1 MSPHPVLVRGP
12 GRAVDAAGEPRRHAR
27 ALEQAVDCAVRA
39 PSVHDAQPWRIE
51 LHSDHLQIRAD
62 RRQRPPVDPLRRAL
76 VQSAGAALFSV
87 RVALAARGWAAEVQ
101 RLPCP
106 DDPDLL
112 AEVRLALGTP
122 ETDLAT
128 LAPALL
134 RRRTNRRR
142 FTGGL
147 VPDEILRRLTDIAE
161 REGVLL
167 VPVVHE
173 SHRRLVARLTRQA
186 NRLQNHEP
194 AHRAERQ
201 TTDRTMVLLATR
213 TDDESAWLRAGEA
226 LQHVLLE
233 LTRLNW
239 VADPL
244 PQAIEVPVTRTQLR
258 AALTWHAHPQM
269 LLRIGHAAQTVPP
282 PRRRRDDAG
291 MDGRRPAG

>member
-1 MSPHPVLVRGP
+1 MSPRYALVRGP
-12 GRAVDAAGEPRRHAR
+12 GPAIETAGKPTRHAGGR
-27 ALEQAVDCAVRA
+27 TLEQAADCAVGA

-51 LHSDHLQIRAD
+51 LQSDRLEIRAD
-62 RRQRPPVDPLRRAL
+62 RTRQLPGVDPLGREL
-76 VQSAGAALFSV
+76 VQSAGAALFNV
-87 RVALAARGWAAEVQ
+87 RVALAARGWAAEVH

-122 ETDLAT
+122 ETDLGT

-173 SHRRLVARLTRQA
+173 AHRRLVTRLTQQA
-186 NRLQNHEP
+186 DRLRNAGP
-194 AHRAERQ
+194 AHRAGRQ

-213 TDDESAWLRAGEA
+213 TDDESAWLRSGEA

-269 LLRIGHAAQTVPP
+269 VLRIGHAAQTVPS
-282 PRRRRDDAG
+282 PRRG
-291 MDGRRPAG
+291 